1 MTAVGIIDIGSN
13 SIKSLVVRD
22 DAQGNFIATNEG
34 RSATRIGTG
43 LSDTPP
49 SIRAEDIDA
58 AAAAI
63 NHLIRKGSRPPHESA
78 AEYDADEADD
88 WSKGSASNKV
98 SALSDTAAVPAF
110 QLYATSAIR
119 EASNREAVAAE
130 LSDRCHAPLTV
141 LSGEEE
147 ATLIG
152 WAARS
157 VPDLAAAPDLLL
169 ADLGG
174 GSLELLQLQGGRIRQ
189 QCSLHLGAVRL
200 TTDFFH
206 GGLAPIDAGWQDALA
221 RHTDALFVGSGFD
234 FSVAK
239 SSVLVGSGG
248 ALSALHHMDCFAP
261 CEEHSEALGDIPL
274 MPVHAMADLYA
285 SACAQDSAA
294 RASVSGFPRGR
305 ADIMPA
311 ALLVLLRLA
320 RLCHASAYAYC
331 SHNLR
336 FGLAAWQIYHQRAT
350 TRWTLAEPVPA
361 ITIHT

>member
-1 MTAVGIIDIGSN
+1 MQPIGIIDIGSN
-13 SIKSLVVRD
+13 SIKSLVVRSD
-22 DAQGNFIATNEG
+22 TRGTILMASEG

-49 SIRAEDIDA
+49 CIRATDIEA
-58 AAAAI
+58 AATAI
-63 NHLIRKGSRPPHESA
+63 NQLI
-78 AEYDADEADD
+78 DEAA
-88 WSKGSASNKV
+88 K
-98 SALSDTAAVPAF
+98 AAGQHAATPPATF
-110 QLYATSAIR
+110 SLYATSAIR
-119 EASNREAVAAE
+119 EASNRDAVVAE
-130 LSDRCHAPLTV
+130 LAERCNAPLTV

-147 ATLIG
+147 ATLMG

-157 VPDLAAAPDLLL
+157 MPELAATDDLLI

-174 GSLELLQLQGGRIRQ
+174 GSLELLQMRSGRVCQ
-189 QCSLHLGAVRL
+189 KCSLHLGAVRL
-200 TTDFFH
+200 TNEFFESSINPITAQQQAA
-206 GGLAPIDAGWQDALA
+206 LASHIDAQLA
-221 RHTDALFVGSGFD
+221 QSGFD
-234 FSVAK
+234 LNEAQ

-261 CEEHSEALGDIPL
+261 CEEHSAALGNIPL
-274 MPVHAMADLYA
+274 MPANAMADLYA
-285 SACAQDSAA
+285 SACAQDSVA

-331 SHNLR
+331 AHNLR
-336 FGLAAWQIYHQRAT
+336 FGLAAWQIHHQRT
-350 TRWTLAEPVPA
+350 GKPWTPADPVPA